1 MLNRRSPARRC
12 ASRKGNGVAVSRRRY
27 PQQDNGQTLAGGSS
41 RSAPAVCGQ
50 NRCVDDCSYPLAL
63 RFHTAKRFFLLILRL
78 LRLFFIVLRHFAS
91 VLKLATTIIIIT
103 FAVTSG
109 VTGINAL

>member
-1 MLNRRSPARRC
+1 M
-12 ASRKGNGVAVSRRRY
+12 
-27 PQQDNGQTLAGGSS
+27 
-41 RSAPAVCGQ
+41 
-50 NRCVDDCSYPLAL
+50 
-63 RFHTAKRFFLLILRL
+63 ILRL
-78 LRLFFIVLRHFAS
+78 LRLFFIVLRLFAS